1 MSTPPNYDD
10 VYRTP
15 EQSELTKVLRFIFT
29 GVFVA
34 AVFIVPSVTAVK
46 FFIA

>member
-1 MSTPPNYDD
+1 MSTLPNYDD
-10 VYRTP
+10 IHRAP
-15 EQSELTKVLRFIFT
+15 EQSELTKVLRFIFS
-29 GVFVA
+29 GVFMA